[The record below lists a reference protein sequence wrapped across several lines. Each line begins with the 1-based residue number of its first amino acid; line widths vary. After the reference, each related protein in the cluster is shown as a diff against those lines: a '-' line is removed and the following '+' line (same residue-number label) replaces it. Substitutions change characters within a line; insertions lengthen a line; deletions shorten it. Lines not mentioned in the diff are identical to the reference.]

1 MLRFFKKL
9 AYESEKENSKAKIIQ
24 LISFS
29 KKIHKKRPL
38 FNLIFK

>member
-9 AYESEKENSKAKIIQ
+9 AYEIEKEFKSKNNTINQ
-24 LISFS
+24 FF
-29 KKIHKKRPL
+29 KKILKKRPL